1 MAATLCSKL
10 FPKTGWLPLT
20 QSVRHGSKAVT
31 RHRKPVHFL
40 KQKLMAVTEY
50 IPPIPAAPPGALA
63 PRVRKTE
70 EESALAVLLR
80 KDLET
85 LFKECKMIA
94 VVQNN
99 AINAE
104 DLMVLKHKL
113 KRHNISVKFF
123 PNQVTRSFLSNSVY
137 SNMLPLFVGQTVI
150 IVSKEPKVK
159 EMLQALKHS
168 PQMVL
173 LGACIEN
180 TLLSYQGI
188 LSYSKLPSMTT
199 IQGELNI
206 KDWEVMDDFPVDL
219 NLAGENMQ
227 DANTPGIC
235 EGYLMK
241 RRKWPLKGWHKRY
254 FVLDKGILRY
264 SKNQHDFS
272 KGRMHGALDVS
283 LAVMSVNKK
292 ARRIDLDAG
301 DILYH
306 MKAKTPELYY
316 IWVTKLSAHRMY
328 KKNEAAHVHN
338 GFLQA
343 LSQGTNLTPKNS
355 PMQDMGTSYVGE
367 PVPYVN
373 PAINGKVS
381 AWLQTQEP
389 DICAQELTRC
399 QMELNELQ
407 RLVQKLNSLESGQ
420 TVNNG
425 DLQRII
431 SMQNLLLDKPKK
443 KGGKIWGH
451 SRTLSRVEALGML
464 DVKSRHTKIHKLSV
478 SSDSSEES
486 FRTVLQR
493 KSSSLSFRAPSVA
506 DSAAEYFDACDELMC
521 PSSSEMS
528 DESGL
533 SDGSSNSEPDEAH
546 AMASRKYRAS
556 LSKAP
561 PKQNTIKNTGR
572 RTALPA
578 VCPANSHVGLM
589 TILYN
594 NIGKDLSRV
603 SMPAALNEPVCLLQR
618 LCEELEYSDL
628 LDTASHT
635 DDPYQRM
642 VYIAAFAISGYATAQ
657 YRNRYKPFNPVLGE
671 TFECIR
677 EDRGF
682 RYISEQVSH
691 HPPISACHAE
701 SDNFNFWQGI
711 YGDHYEWNKVV
722 TCIHNVL
729 SQQRY
734 LEHYG
739 EVIIR
744 NLKSSV
750 CTCKITFVK
759 SRYWGSD
766 GSKNEVQGQVLDES
780 GNVVHR
786 FGGFWH
792 EGIFCDTLPNP
803 QCIWKPNPQPKNY
816 LIYYG
821 FSSFA
826 MEMNELTPDLKP
838 LLPPTDTRLRP
849 DQRLLE
855 EGKIEETDKKKDE
868 VEEKQR
874 ERRKILAKRGEEHI
888 PRFFRK
894 TLDAAGR
901 EVWLYNGTYWKI
913 RENPGFASV
922 KNLELWPVSQC
933 SHIVF
938 VFCVT
943 VTFRTPPHDPQTSNT
958 GNTKH
963 RGAT

>member
-1 MAATLCSKL
+1 MDY
-10 FPKTGWLPLT
+10 
-20 QSVRHGSKAVT
+20 HGSSVDQVQSQTSGAEKVSSSWHKPTHSRSSSTASS
-31 RHRKPVHFL
+31 RHSR
-40 KQKLMAVTEY
+40 
-50 IPPIPAAPPGALA
+50 
-63 PRVRKTE
+63 
-70 EESALAVLLR
+70 
-80 KDLET
+80 
-85 LFKECKMIA
+85 
-94 VVQNN
+94 
-99 AINAE
+99 
-104 DLMVLKHKL
+104 
-113 KRHNISVKFF
+113 
-123 PNQVTRSFLSNSVY
+123 
-137 SNMLPLFVGQTVI
+137 
-150 IVSKEPKVK
+150 
-159 EMLQALKHS
+159 
-168 PQMVL
+168 
-173 LGACIEN
+173 
-180 TLLSYQGI
+180 
-188 LSYSKLPSMTT
+188 
-199 IQGELNI
+199 LNI
-206 KDWEVMDDFPVDL
+206 KDWEVMDVFPADL
-219 NLAGENMQ
+219 NLTAENMQ
-227 DANTPGIC
+227 DVNTPGIC

-241 RRKWPLKGWHKRY
+241 RRKRPLKGWHKRY
-254 FVLDKGILRY
+254 FVLDNGILRY

-272 KGRMHGALDVS
+272 KGKMHGALDVS

-306 MKAKTPELYY
+306 MKAKTPDLYY
-316 IWVTKLSAHRMY
+316 KWVTKLSAHRMY
-328 KKNEAAHVHN
+328 KKNKAANVHN

-343 LSQGTNLTPKNS
+343 LSHASHLSPKNS
-355 PMQDMGTSYVGE
+355 PMQDMGTSYVSE
-367 PVPYVN
+367 PLPCVN

-399 QMELNELQ
+399 QMELTELQ
-407 RLVQKLNSLESGQ
+407 QLVQKLHSLESGQ
-420 TVNNG
+420 MVNNG

-443 KGGKIWGH
+443 KTGKIWGH
-451 SRTLSRVEALGML
+451 SRTLSRVEALGMPFRGITKSLSSSHLNSSSHLGTSVSSIPDYVSTQATPSTPTSSENKKLHQDICSMSLKVHASLRTAHETLAQERQRLQEAWSSRELQQTTSAQINNLCSLAEL
-464 DVKSRHTKIHKLSV
+464 DVKSRHTKIHNLSV
-478 SSDSSEES
+478 SSISSEES
-486 FRTVLQR
+486 FHTVLQR
-493 KSSSLSFRAPSVA
+493 KSGSGRSFSFRAPSVA

-521 PSSSEMS
+521 ASSSEMS

-533 SDGSSNSEPDEAH
+533 SDGSSNSEPDEAY

-561 PKQNTIKNTGR
+561 PKLNTIKNTGR
-572 RTALPA
+572 RTTLPA
-578 VCPANSHVGLM
+578 VCPDNSHVGLM

-628 LDTASHT
+628 LDTANHT

-701 SDNFNFWQGI
+701 SDNFNFWQDQRWKNKFWGKSLEI
-711 YGDHYEWNKVV
+711 MPTGMVNVTLKKYGDHYEWNKVV

-766 GSKNEVQGQVLDES
+766 GSKNEVQGQVLDET

-816 LIYYG
+816 MLYYG

-826 MEMNELTPDLKP
+826 IEMNELTPDLKP
-838 LLPPTDTRLRP
+838 LLPLTDTRLRP

-868 VEEKQR
+868 VEENQR

-913 RENPGFASV
+913 RENPGFVNV
-922 KNLELWPVSQC
+922 KNLELW
-933 SHIVF
+933 
-938 VFCVT
+938 
-943 VTFRTPPHDPQTSNT
+943 
-958 GNTKH
+958 
-963 RGAT
+963 

>member
-1 MAATLCSKL
+1 MDS
-10 FPKTGWLPLT
+10 
-20 QSVRHGSKAVT
+20 HGSSVDHGHSQASGVEKVSSGWHKPTHSRSSSTASS
-31 RHRKPVHFL
+31 RHSR
-40 KQKLMAVTEY
+40 
-50 IPPIPAAPPGALA
+50 
-63 PRVRKTE
+63 
-70 EESALAVLLR
+70 
-80 KDLET
+80 
-85 LFKECKMIA
+85 
-94 VVQNN
+94 
-99 AINAE
+99 
-104 DLMVLKHKL
+104 
-113 KRHNISVKFF
+113 
-123 PNQVTRSFLSNSVY
+123 
-137 SNMLPLFVGQTVI
+137 
-150 IVSKEPKVK
+150 
-159 EMLQALKHS
+159 
-168 PQMVL
+168 
-173 LGACIEN
+173 
-180 TLLSYQGI
+180 
-188 LSYSKLPSMTT
+188 
-199 IQGELNI
+199 LNI
-206 KDWEVMDDFPVDL
+206 KDWEVMDDFPVDI
-219 NLAGENMQ
+219 NFTGENMQ

-254 FVLDKGILRY
+254 FVLDKGVLRY

-272 KGRMHGALDVS
+272 KGKMHGSLDVS

-301 DILYH
+301 DNLYH
-306 MKAKTPELYY
+306 MKAKTQDLYY

-328 KKNEAAHVHN
+328 KKNEAAHIHN

-343 LSQGTNLTPKNS
+343 LSHGSHLSHKNS
-355 PMQDMGTSYVGE
+355 AMQDMGTSVSYVGE
-367 PVPYVN
+367 NVPCVN

-381 AWLQTQEP
+381 AWLQSQEP

-399 QMELNELQ
+399 QVELNELQ
-407 RLVQKLNSLESGQ
+407 RLVQKLQSLETGQ
-420 TVNNG
+420 VVNNG

-443 KGGKIWGH
+443 KSGKIWGH

-464 DVKSRHTKIHKLSV
+464 SSSQLNSSSHLGTSVPSIPDYVCTQATPSASTSSEGKRLHQDICSMSQKVHTSLRTAHEALAQERQRLQDAWSSRELHHTTSAQINNLCSLAELDVNSRHTQIHKLSV
-478 SSDSSEES
+478 SSNSSEDS

-493 KSSSLSFRAPSVA
+493 KSGSGRSSSIRAPSVA

-521 PSSSEMS
+521 ASSSEMS

-561 PKQNTIKNTGR
+561 PKLNIIKSTGR
-572 RTALPA
+572 RTSLPA
-578 VCPANSHVGLM
+578 VCPDNSHVGLM

-628 LDTASHT
+628 LDTANHT

-657 YRNRYKPFNPVLGE
+657 FRNRYKPFNPILGE
-671 TFECIR
+671 TFECNR
-677 EDRGF
+677 EDRSF
-682 RYISEQVSH
+682 RYVSEQVSH

-701 SDNFNFWQGI
+701 SDNFNFWQGMFYVLCDVMI

-739 EVIIR
+739 EVVIR
-744 NLKSSV
+744 NLNSSV

-766 GSKNEVQGQVLDES
+766 GSKNEVQGQVLDET

-803 QCIWKPNPQPKNY
+803 QCVWKPNPQPKNY
-816 LIYYG
+816 LLYYG

-826 MEMNELTPDLKP
+826 MEMNELIPDLKP

-855 EGKIEETDKKKDE
+855 EGKIQETDKKKDE
-868 VEEKQR
+868 IEEKQR

-894 TLDAAGR
+894 SLDDAGR

-913 RENPGFASV
+913 RENPGFSNV
-922 KNLELWPVSQC
+922 KNLDLW
-933 SHIVF
+933 
-938 VFCVT
+938 
-943 VTFRTPPHDPQTSNT
+943 
-958 GNTKH
+958 
-963 RGAT
+963 

>member
-1 MAATLCSKL
+1 MDS
-10 FPKTGWLPLT
+10 
-20 QSVRHGSKAVT
+20 HGSSVDHGYSQASGVEKVSSGWHKPTHSRSSSTASS
-31 RHRKPVHFL
+31 RHSR
-40 KQKLMAVTEY
+40 
-50 IPPIPAAPPGALA
+50 
-63 PRVRKTE
+63 
-70 EESALAVLLR
+70 
-80 KDLET
+80 
-85 LFKECKMIA
+85 
-94 VVQNN
+94 
-99 AINAE
+99 
-104 DLMVLKHKL
+104 
-113 KRHNISVKFF
+113 
-123 PNQVTRSFLSNSVY
+123 
-137 SNMLPLFVGQTVI
+137 
-150 IVSKEPKVK
+150 
-159 EMLQALKHS
+159 
-168 PQMVL
+168 
-173 LGACIEN
+173 
-180 TLLSYQGI
+180 
-188 LSYSKLPSMTT
+188 
-199 IQGELNI
+199 LNI
-206 KDWEVMDDFPVDL
+206 KDWEVMDDFPVDI
-219 NLAGENMQ
+219 NFTGENMQ

-254 FVLDKGILRY
+254 FVLDKGVLRY

-272 KGRMHGALDVS
+272 KGKMHGSLDVS

-301 DILYH
+301 DNLYH
-306 MKAKTPELYY
+306 MKAKTQDLYY

-328 KKNEAAHVHN
+328 KKNEAAHIHN

-343 LSQGTNLTPKNS
+343 LSHGSHLSHKNS
-355 PMQDMGTSYVGE
+355 AMQDMGTSVSYAGE
-367 PVPYVN
+367 NLPCVN

-381 AWLQTQEP
+381 AWLQSQEP

-399 QMELNELQ
+399 QVELNELQ
-407 RLVQKLNSLESGQ
+407 RLVQKLQSLETGQ
-420 TVNNG
+420 VVNNG

-443 KGGKIWGH
+443 KSGKIWGH

-464 DVKSRHTKIHKLSV
+464 
-478 SSDSSEES
+478 
-486 FRTVLQR
+486 
-493 KSSSLSFRAPSVA
+493 SSSQLNSSSHLGTSVPSIPDYVCTQATPSASTSLEGKRLHQDICSMSQKVHASLRTAHEALAQERQRLQDAWSSRELHHTTSAQINNLCSLAESGSGRSSSIRAPSVA

-521 PSSSEMS
+521 ASSSEMS

-561 PKQNTIKNTGR
+561 PKLNIIKSTGR
-572 RTALPA
+572 RTSLPA
-578 VCPANSHVGLM
+578 VCPDNSHVGLM

-628 LDTASHT
+628 LDTANHT

-657 YRNRYKPFNPVLGE
+657 FRNRYKPFNPILGE

-701 SDNFNFWQGI
+701 SDNFNFWQDQRWKNKFWGKSLEI
-711 YGDHYEWNKVV
+711 MPTGMVNVTLKKYGDHYEWNKVV

-739 EVIIR
+739 EVVIR
-744 NLKSSV
+744 NLNSSV

-766 GSKNEVQGQVLDES
+766 GSKNEVQGQVLDET

-803 QCIWKPNPQPKNY
+803 QCVWKPNPQPKNY
-816 LIYYG
+816 LLYYG

-826 MEMNELTPDLKP
+826 MEMNELIPDLKA

-855 EGKIEETDKKKDE
+855 EGKIQETDKKKDE
-868 VEEKQR
+868 IEEKQR
-874 ERRKILAKRGEEHI
+874 ERRKILAKKGEEHI

-894 TLDAAGR
+894 SLDDAGR

-913 RENPGFASV
+913 RENPGFSNV
-922 KNLELWPVSQC
+922 KNLDLW
-933 SHIVF
+933 
-938 VFCVT
+938 
-943 VTFRTPPHDPQTSNT
+943 
-958 GNTKH
+958 
-963 RGAT
+963 